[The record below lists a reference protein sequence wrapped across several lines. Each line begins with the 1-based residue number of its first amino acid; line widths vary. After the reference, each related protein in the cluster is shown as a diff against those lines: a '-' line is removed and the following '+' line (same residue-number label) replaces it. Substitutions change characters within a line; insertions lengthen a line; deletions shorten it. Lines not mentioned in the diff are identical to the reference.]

1 MRGERRKTKRR
12 GSSEMEI
19 DVGKILD
26 EQNEQLKKLKA
37 DLIKRAKE
45 IAESIEEAQ
54 KTPKRKPR
62 KKKTE

>member
-1 MRGERRKTKRR
+1 
-12 GSSEMEI
+12 MEI